1 MLQTRTIEPGTLGL
15 LNQLMSMPSLDQ
27 FSLVGGTA
35 LALQLGHRL
44 SIDLDLFTLLPFDKN
59 ELVEV
64 LTEEFEVS
72 VESEG
77 TTMLITNLN
86 GVKVDFVRMSYP
98 LLFPAL
104 NIEGIRML
112 ELRDIAPMK
121 LKAVTQR
128 GSKKDF
134 FDIFFLLDR
143 LPLTDMLQLFLEK
156 FKQHEIFHVVKRL
169 TYFEDAE
176 KQPDPLVFDK
186 SVSWQVVKTVVRKAV
201 RDLSV

>member
-156 FKQHEIFHVVKRL
+156 FKQHEIFHVVKSL